1 MNRWMVNHF
10 SFLYPPDCNEQ
21 YQVRYS
27 LAIIAS
33 LATSLSVGFYA
44 IVTVLYGETLAGLIW
59 LGWALYNFLA
69 MIYTFHLRRLV
80 TWTFVLQAA
89 FCLLVPLVVGSLL
102 GGYIRMGYF
111 GFALMAPIVAL
122 IWVPQQFWGWLL
134 GYVGM
139 SILCIILDPYL
150 TLTSRLP
157 GWFVSL
163 WFCGAMLVS
172 GLMALLMI
180 WYLLKQRDD
189 ALARLAEE
197 QARSEALLLNVLPE
211 SIAQRLKMNPFSGQ
225 LIADQTEEAS
235 ILFADV
241 VNFTPLSAQI
251 SPQELIGLLDRL
263 FTRFDALTDQFGLE
277 KIKTVGDCYMVAA
290 GVPTGRSDHAVV
302 ITRLALAIQ
311 QAIGSEKRPNGEPLT
326 IRIGINSGAVV
337 AGVIGRKK
345 FIYDL
350 WGDAVNIAS
359 RMESHGHAGVVQ
371 VTRATYERIRDHFI
385 CEAQGLIEI
394 KGKGPMEVWHV
405 IAERTL

>member
-1 MNRWMVNHF
+1 
-10 SFLYPPDCNEQ
+10 
-21 YQVRYS
+21 
-27 LAIIAS
+27 
-33 LATSLSVGFYA
+33 
-44 IVTVLYGETLAGLIW
+44 
-59 LGWALYNFLA
+59 
-69 MIYTFHLRRLV
+69 
-80 TWTFVLQAA
+80 
-89 FCLLVPLVVGSLL
+89 
-102 GGYIRMGYF
+102 
-111 GFALMAPIVAL
+111 
-122 IWVPQQFWGWLL
+122 
-134 GYVGM
+134 
-139 SILCIILDPYL
+139 
-150 TLTSRLP
+150 
-157 GWFVSL
+157 
-163 WFCGAMLVS
+163 
-172 GLMALLMI
+172 MI

-189 ALARLAEE
+189 ALAQLAEE

-211 SIAQRLKMNPFSGQ
+211 SIAQRLKMNPFGGQ

-290 GVPTGRSDHAVV
+290 GVPTGRPDHAVV

-311 QAIGSEKRPNGEPLT
+311 RAISSEKRPNGEPLT
-326 IRIGINSGAVV
+326 IRVGINSGAVV

-371 VTRATYERIRDHFI
+371 VTRATYERIHDHFI
-385 CEAQGLIEI
+385 CEAHGLIEV

-405 IAERTL
+405 IAERT